1 LPYLKQLPIDD
12 LIPFSYNILIYT
24 EGRRIVMDK
33 EEKQVKKQSNEQ
45 PVNNKMKDIPKD
57 AWIVGP
63 EYDFWWNEKDDVYDE
78 LYKDV

>member
-1 LPYLKQLPIDD
+1 
-12 LIPFSYNILIYT
+12 
-24 EGRRIVMDK
+24 MDK
-33 EEKQVKKQSNEQ
+33 EEKQVKKPSNEY
-45 PVNNKMKDIPKD
+45 PTDMKMKDIPKD